1 MNENKTGPRG
11 GCISLVD
18 QLNFLCW
25 RARACHSQNLPK
37 PNNFL
42 IEIAKVC
49 GLGFFRWTAK
59 RGRLRVHLMARK
71 RARLL

>member
-1 MNENKTGPRG
+1 VLAN
-11 GCISLVD
+11 
-18 QLNFLCW
+18 
-25 RARACHSQNLPK
+25 SQNLPK